1 MKMTVKVPG
10 FVTEANVQEAVKR
23 CRMKGFPLN
32 PPALAGAAIAIGL
45 QEPGFLEQ
53 LSRDAA
59 GILPPADQSAPSLPQ
74 EQLDFIKADAASR
87 GIDANEFMKEFTRL
101 APRMMKLMSQ
111 HPIKEISVTLDSG
124 E

>member
-1 MKMTVKVPG
+1 M
-10 FVTEANVQEAVKR
+10 QEAVKR
-23 CRMKGFPLN
+23 CKLKNLSPN
-32 PPALAGAAIAIGL
+32 AASLSGMAIGLGL

-59 GILPPADQSAPSLPQ
+59 GMLPPDPSAPSLPQ

-87 GIDANEFMKEFTRL
+87 GIDANEFMKEFTKL
-101 APRMMKLMSQ
+101 APRMRKLMSQ

>member
-1 MKMTVKVPG
+1 MKITVTVPG
-10 FVTEANVQEAVKR
+10 FVTEENVQEALKR
-23 CRMKGFPLN
+23 CKLKNMSPN
-32 PPALAGAAIAIGL
+32 AGSIAGMAIGLSL

-53 LSRDAA
+53 LSKDAA
-59 GILPPADQSAPSLPQ
+59 VLSPDPSAPSLPQ

-87 GIDANEFMKEFTRL
+87 GMDASEFMKEFMKS
-101 APRMMKLMSQ
+101 APGMMKLMSQ